1 MAAVTSQVIGLERFA
16 AQLRSLDNALQ
27 EQALARALTTAALPI
42 EAQAKANIE
51 ANDLIDTGTLLRS
64 IGIEVVEVTK
74 DRVAVAIGTNLV
86 YAAIHEFGGEIRPR
100 NGKFLS
106 IPLTDEARGA
116 PGGSPRNFPR
126 DLSPRVN
133 GNKGVLVDEGGV
145 AQYALVTS
153 VTIPA
158 RPYLRPAFDER
169 KDEAMQEFVD
179 ALQILIRQAVARG
192 NA

>member
-1 MAAVTSQVIGLERFA
+1 MPAVTSQVIGLERFA

-27 EQALARALTTAALPI
+27 EQALSRALLTAALPI

-64 IGIEVVEVTK
+64 IGVEVVEVSR

-86 YAAIHEFGGEIRPR
+86 YAAIHEFGGEIRAR
-100 NGKFLS
+100 NSKFLA
-106 IPLTDEARGA
+106 IPLTDEARA
-116 PGGSPRNFPR
+116 TPGGSPRNFPR

-133 GNKGVLVDEGGV
+133 GERGVLVDDGGT
-145 AQYALVTS
+145 AQYALVKS

-169 KDEAMQEFVD
+169 KGEAMEDFAD
-179 ALQILIRQAVARG
+179 ALQTLITQAVARG
-192 NA
+192 NP